1 MKLPKRWKILRRFTE
16 EFSHEQTR
24 KRHEIGENM
33 SKELIAVFFIGSFF
47 VICSP
52 IYWQRRR
59 ISRMADEDL
68 KKLDY
73 EEWKRQA
80 KSNVYIK
87 MFSRI
92 IWGLVILSGF
102 IFNFQKVAAL
112 GFNWLS
118 VFVLVLGLSFI
129 VWGILGFRR
138 ELKQVQNLK

>member
-1 MKLPKRWKILRRFTE
+1 MP
-16 EFSHEQTR
+16 
-24 KRHEIGENM
+24 N
-33 SKELIAVFFIGSFF
+33 ELIAIIFIISFF
-47 VICSP
+47 VIGSP
-52 IYWQRRR
+52 IYFQNRR

-73 EEWKRQA
+73 EEWKKQA

-102 IFNFQKVAAL
+102 IFNFQKVIAL

-118 VFVLVLGLSFI
+118 VFVFVLGISFI

-138 ELKQVQNLK
+138 EIREVRSLK

>member
-1 MKLPKRWKILRRFTE
+1 
-16 EFSHEQTR
+16 
-24 KRHEIGENM
+24 M
-33 SKELIAVFFIGSFF
+33 SKELFAVFFIVSFF

-73 EEWKRQA
+73 EEWKKQI
-80 KSNVYIK
+80 KSNVYSK
-87 MFSRI
+87 MFGRI

-118 VFVLVLGLSFI
+118 ILVLILGISFI
-129 VWGILGFRR
+129 VWGIWGFRR
-138 ELKQVQNLK
+138 EITQVQNLK

>member
-1 MKLPKRWKILRRFTE
+1 MQK
-16 EFSHEQTR
+16 
-24 KRHEIGENM
+24 G
-33 SKELIAVFFIGSFF
+33 LIAIFFIVSFF

-68 KKLDY
+68 KKLNF
-73 EEWKRQA
+73 EEWKRQT
-80 KSNVYIK
+80 KSNVYIR

-102 IFNFQKVAAL
+102 IFNFQKVISI

-118 VFVLVLGLSFI
+118 GFI
-129 VWGILGFRR
+129 VILGILFIIWGTFGFRR
-138 ELKQVQNLK
+138 EIKEVELLR

>member
-1 MKLPKRWKILRRFTE
+1 MP
-16 EFSHEQTR
+16 
-24 KRHEIGENM
+24 N
-33 SKELIAVFFIGSFF
+33 ELIAIIFIISFF
-47 VICSP
+47 VIGSP
-52 IYWQRRR
+52 IYFQNRR

-73 EEWKRQA
+73 EEWKKQA

-102 IFNFQKVAAL
+102 IFNFQKVIAL

-118 VFVLVLGLSFI
+118 VFVFVVGLSFI
-129 VWGILGFRR
+129 IWGILGFRR
-138 ELKQVQNLK
+138 EIKEVQNLK

>member
-1 MKLPKRWKILRRFTE
+1 MP
-16 EFSHEQTR
+16 
-24 KRHEIGENM
+24 N
-33 SKELIAVFFIGSFF
+33 ELITILFLVSFF

-73 EEWKRQA
+73 AEWKRQA

-92 IWGLVILSGF
+92 IWGLFILSSLF
-102 IFNFQKVAAL
+102 FNFQKIAAL
-112 GFNWLS
+112 GFNWVS
-118 VFVLVLGLSFI
+118 VFVLVLGISFI

-138 ELKQVQNLK
+138 EMKQVEALK

>member
-1 MKLPKRWKILRRFTE
+1 
-16 EFSHEQTR
+16 
-24 KRHEIGENM
+24 M
-33 SKELIAVFFIGSFF
+33 SKELYAVLFIVSFF

-102 IFNFQKVAAL
+102 IFNFQKVVAL

-118 VFVLVLGLSFI
+118 FLILVLGISLI
-129 VWGILGFRR
+129 VWGILSFRR
-138 ELKQVQNLK
+138 EIIQVQKMK